1 MNQKNYRKRSCVRF
15 LSAARI
21 GLSMALVL
29 VLLGGCST
37 KKNEQPS
44 TTDNKQQTDSQNPQ
58 TDSQDPKTDAEPTT
72 LEQEL
77 LSKRN
82 IAFEASDYKTFVG
95 GEGLLNFDTVF
106 ADVDPAAA
114 KGDLSSIF
122 LAGGKIYKF
131 RCDMTLPGGQNCIE
145 TGTLPVSSKAIYL
158 HSSDFNGADIDV
170 IFEGERRFGLEAP
183 TNNGPYIADESKYG
197 MIYFEHTYQYSSDG
211 KSLNELTNFRST
223 ISRFDS
229 HLMIADGKL
238 YAYANRQVK
247 DDFFDEPLYYDDKD
261 HGFIIWEVNCSGMSE
276 NEKIITMFNGNILV
290 TDQAFYKIVY
300 DDVPDSLTDYSQK
313 VTNSDGTAAEYLPKF
328 GGGDRYRLE
337 KIELLTKYYDEVAT
351 ITQSYVITKDYKILP
366 ITEIIPAE
374 NKYSQ
379 YQCGDIEIP
388 EDVSQKIN

>member
-15 LSAARI
+15 LSAVRI

-44 TTDNKQQTDSQNPQ
+44 TTDNKQQTDSQNSQ
-58 TDSQDPKTDAEPTT
+58 TDPQDSKKDAEPTT

-82 IAFEASDYKTFVG
+82 IAFDASDYKTFVG
-95 GEGLLNFDTVF
+95 GEGLLNFDTIF
-106 ADVDPAAA
+106 ADNDPAVAN
-114 KGDLSSIF
+114 GDLSSIF
-122 LAGGKIYKF
+122 FAGGKIYKF
-131 RCDMTLPGGQNCIE
+131 RCDMTLTGGQNCVE
-145 TGTLPVSSKAIYL
+145 VGVLPVPSKAIYL

-229 HLMIADGKL
+229 HLVIADGKL

-247 DDFFDEPLYYDDKD
+247 DDFFGDPLYFDDKE
-261 HGFIIWEVNCSGMSE
+261 HGVIIWEVNCSAMSD
-276 NEKIITMFNGNILV
+276 NEKIITLFNGNILV

-300 DDVPDSLTDYSQK
+300 DDVPDNLMDYSQK

-351 ITQSYVITKDYKILP
+351 ITQSCVITKDYKILP

-379 YQCGDIEIP
+379 YECGDIEIP